1 MMITLMFALAG
12 ASFAVSQAQAAAP
25 APDID
30 GHWAELQI
38 EYMMSKDIVGGYPDG
53 TFKPGNTI
61 TRAEFMKMVN
71 NASGFTAAGSK
82 TFTDVSAADWYAPE
96 IAKAAAAGFISG
108 YPDGS
113 MRPNANISRQEA
125 AVMIARASQLDLT
138 AAPDL
143 DKFSDAPE
151 LADWSRSAVAACSQ
165 AGYINGYPDGT
176 FRGSQSITR
185 AEAIV
190 IIKNTMPAVT
200 VYETAGTYGPES
212 GTNTISGDVIIA
224 AAGVNLQNTII
235 TGNLLIAASVGEGS
249 VSLTN
254 LTVQGQTQ
262 IDGGGLNAIK
272 NTNTSFGKL
281 VQYLSGTRLAN
292 SGGTSGETSGGTS
305 GGGGGGTTTPT
316 VAATAIAI
324 TVGGADVVGTVN
336 GNTATVD
343 LSGKADGAM
352 VSAVKITA
360 PQGSTLTITKVNAV
374 TLNTVLSNLSN
385 VSIGQIL
392 AGSTNM
398 EVSLSTLRSALGST
412 MTLTGTLA
420 CPGYE
425 SSIVTLTINL
435 GGSPTTVPNP
445 WADITS
451 SGTTINA
458 VIKPGMGDTL
468 LKDIGVRDFLTAQ
481 VGQIPA
487 AVYVPAISAGFLT
500 IDQTVQIQIDI
511 ARLAGTG
518 NWNTATLKGLKNK
531 SIQFTTSGGTTV
543 YTINFSYPNP

>member
-1 MMITLMFALAG
+1 MMIALMFALAG
-12 ASFAVSQAQAAAP
+12 ASFVVPPARAAAP

-71 NASGFTAAGSK
+71 NSGGFTAAGAK

-96 IAKAAAAGFISG
+96 VAKAAAAGYISG

-113 MRPNANISRQEA
+113 MKPNANISRQEA
-125 AVMIARASQLDLT
+125 AVMVAKVSKLGDS
-138 AAPDL
+138 AAAEL
-143 DKFSDAPE
+143 SKFSDA
-151 LADWSRSAVAACSQ
+151 ADIAAWSKTAVAACSQ
-165 AGYINGYPDGT
+165 AGYISGYPDGT
-176 FRGSQSITR
+176 FRADKFITR
-185 AEAIV
+185 AEAIT

-200 VYETAGTYGPES
+200 VYETAGTYGPEAS
-212 GTNTISGDVIIA
+212 PVTIDGDVIIS

-292 SGGTSGETSGGTS
+292 SSGTSGETSGGTS
-305 GGGGGGTTTPT
+305 GGGGTTTPT

-324 TVGGADVVGTVN
+324 TVGGTDAVGTVN

-360 PQGSTLTITKVNAV
+360 PQGSTLTITRVNAI

-398 EVSLSTLRSALGST
+398 EVSMSTLRSALGST
-412 MTLTGTLA
+412 MTLTGTLV
-420 CPGYE
+420 CPGYN
-425 SSIVTLTINL
+425 SSTVTLTINL
-435 GGSPTTVPNP
+435 GGAPTTVPNP
-445 WADITS
+445 WAEITS
-451 SGTTINA
+451 SGTTITA
-458 VIKPGMGDTL
+458 VIKPGMGGTL

-500 IDQTVQIQIDI
+500 IDQTAQIQIDI

-518 NWNTATLKGLKNK
+518 NWNTATLKGLNNK
-531 SIQFTTSGGTTV
+531 SIQFTTSGSTTV

>member
-1 MMITLMFALAG
+1 MMIALMLALTA
-12 ASFAVSQAQAAAP
+12 ASFAVPTAARAAAP

-38 EYMMSKDIVGGYPDG
+38 EYLMSKDIIGGYPDG
-53 TFKPGNTI
+53 TFKPDNTI
-61 TRAEFMKMVN
+61 TRAEFMKIVN
-71 NASGFTAAGSK
+71 HAGGFTAVSDK

-96 IAKAAAAGFISG
+96 IAKASAAGYISG

-113 MRPNANISRQEA
+113 MRPNANITRQEA
-125 AVMIARASQLDLT
+125 AIMIARAAQLDLN

-143 DKFSDAPE
+143 SQFSDAPA

-176 FRGSQSITR
+176 FRGTQSITR

-190 IIKNTMPAVT
+190 IIQKTMPAVT
-200 VYETAGTYGPES
+200 VYEAAGTYGPES
-212 GTNTISGDVIIA
+212 GSTTITGDVIIA

-272 NTNTSFGKL
+272 NTNTSFANL
-281 VQYLSGTRLAN
+281 VQYLSGNRLTN
-292 SGGTSGETSGGTS
+292 SNGTSGETSTGTS
-305 GGGGGGTTTPT
+305 GGGGGSPTST

-324 TVGGADVVGTVN
+324 TVGGTDAVGSVS
-336 GNTATVD
+336 GNTASVD
-343 LSGKADGAM
+343 LSGKADSAM

-374 TLNTVLSNLSN
+374 TLNTVLSNLGN
-385 VSIGQIL
+385 VGIGQLL
-392 AGSTNM
+392 AGSANM
-398 EVSLSTLRSALGST
+398 EVSMSTLRSALGST

-420 CPGYE
+420 CPGYN
-425 SSIVTLTINL
+425 SSTVTLTVNL
-435 GGSPTTVPNP
+435 GGTPTTVPNP

-451 SGTTINA
+451 SGTTISA
-458 VIKPGMGDTL
+458 AIKPGMGSTL

-500 IDQTVQIQIDI
+500 IDQTAQIQIDI

-518 NWNTATLKGLKNK
+518 NWNTATLAGLKNK
-531 SIQFTTSGGTTV
+531 SIQFTTSGSTTV